1 MTSRTF
7 AVLLAGFVALCTSDA
22 HSQALSAQGN
32 TGSPEHQRLSQKII
46 QLETEL
52 DAARQDIVLLLRLV
66 GGNCG
71 GANSFVK
78 AVGAD
83 GSVVCGTV
91 SFSGGGSIAAS
102 SGASGGSQGAASG
115 QAAAYDAGAAG
126 AQAAAAS
133 PAQADACTASPE
145 VCAAYSTALN
155 RVPEKWGA
163 MFWEDKAQ
171 EMRASGMTPAQITAA
186 MVGEMSNSNEARTN
200 RGEVV
205 DPRVRAHEIA
215 IYSNSAAAAGINDAG
230 TSCSGGSNCGGTAS
244 AALAQGSLGD
254 IYQSALGR
262 APDPE
267 GAAFWSNQIATGAMT
282 VDQVRQAI
290 ENSPEAMAR

>member
-1 MTSRTF
+1 MTLRLSAILFTGLVAF
-7 AVLLAGFVALCTSDA
+7 WTPDAVG
-22 HSQALSAQGN
+22 QALSAQGN

-78 AVGAD
+78 AVGTD

-91 SFSGGGSIAAS
+91 AFAGGSSGTAQAGSSGGTQGS
-102 SGASGGSQGAASG
+102 ASG
-115 QAAAYDAGAAG
+115 QSAAYDAGSAG
-126 AQAAAAS
+126 AQGATVGT
-133 PAQADACTASPE
+133 AQADACTASPE

-155 RVPEKWGA
+155 RTPEKWGA

-171 EMRASGMTPAQITAA
+171 EMRASGMTSAQITAA
-186 MVGEMSNSNEARTN
+186 MVAEMSNSSEARQN
-200 RGEVV
+200 RGETV
-205 DPRVRAHEIA
+205 DAGQRAHEIA
-215 IYSNSAAAAGINDAG
+215 TYTNSANAAGITDAG
-230 TSCSGGSNCGGTAS
+230 TSCNGGANCGGTAS
-244 AALAQGSLGD
+244 AALSQGALGD

-290 ENSPEAMAR
+290 ENSPEAQGR